1 MALTEKEQTQILE
14 RIKERAPHI
23 ETCPVCGNHTWQVQ
37 DNYILIP
44 APQEAGRTTLGESG
58 LPCIPILC
66 SNCGN
71 TLLLNL
77 IILGLRHL
85 VENKAE
91 VKMEVEKKNS

>member
-1 MALTEKEQTQILE
+1 MVLTEEEQTRILA
-14 RIKERAPHI
+14 RIKERAPHL

-37 DNYILIP
+37 DNYVLIP
-44 APQEAGRTTLGESG
+44 VPQEAGGTTPGGSG

-91 VKMEVEKKNS
+91 AKMEAEKKNP